1 MINNVFS
8 NQILRRLTGFM
19 GACLMV
25 LALFGCNNKAV
36 PDEAISSSMTYG
48 DVTINLQVGEAAP
61 DFTSVDAEGNT
72 ISLSA
77 FQPDQPV
84 LLVFYR
90 GNWCPFC
97 VSHLDDI
104 QNLFPTLKEQGVQLL
119 AISPDPSAD
128 SQELAAKFD
137 QPYVFVTDE
146 DLAIANAYGVQR
158 DESIPHPTVVLI
170 NAAGNVVWFYA
181 GENYRQ
187 RPSAAQLQQVIE
199 QYL

>member
-1 MINNVFS
+1 MIN
-8 NQILRRLTGFM
+8 ILSKQLFCRLAALIAAGF
-19 GACLMV
+19 LM
-25 LALFGCNNKAV
+25 LALLGCNNKAI
-36 PDEAISSSMTYG
+36 PDEAIKGSMTYG
-48 DVTINLQVGEAAP
+48 DVTINLKVGEPAP
-61 DFTSVDAEGNT
+61 DFTSIDAEGNT
-72 ISLSA
+72 VSLSS

-90 GNWCPFC
+90 GQWCLFC

-104 QNLFPTLKEQGVQLL
+104 QNLFPTLKEQGIQLL
-119 AISPDPSAD
+119 AISPDPTAD
-128 SQELAAKFD
+128 SQELAAKFE

-146 DLAIANAYGVQR
+146 DLAIAKAYGVQR

-170 NAAGNVVWFYA
+170 NAEGNVVWFYA

>member
-1 MINNVFS
+1 MFNIVSQRIISRAAAVITVTF
-8 NQILRRLTGFM
+8 FM
-19 GACLMV
+19 FV
-25 LALFGCNNKAV
+25 LSGCNNKAV
-36 PDEAISSSMTYG
+36 PDEALNHSMTYG
-48 DVTINLQVGEAAP
+48 DVTINLQVGEPAP

-77 FQPDQPV
+77 FQPDQSV

-90 GNWCPFC
+90 GNWCAFC